1 MKAAAGAVAVLAWGS
16 LLAAMWYPL
25 AAGVRP
31 SGAWFGV
38 AIVSLLVALVAPA
51 FLLGLDKQPGI
62 GPAKR
67 NAERPAGQW
76 TTRTTRR
83 ERSRAQRPSD
93 DTERDE

>member
-51 FLLGLDKQPGI
+51 YLLGLEKGTEAPRS
-62 GPAKR
+62 A
-67 NAERPAGQW
+67 RPSRQDNRW
-76 TTRTTRR
+76 TTLTTQP
-83 ERSRAQRPSD
+83 RAQRPSD
-93 DTERDE
+93 RDERDE